1 MRHLFAPIALV
12 CLLAGASQA
21 QVTNGSF
28 ASGLSSW
35 GTATTAFA
43 TVAASTYG
51 SPANS
56 AQLGARGSFFNTPI
70 GTATVT
76 QTFACGSSFENGF
89 CMMSF
94 DYDFARDMDAAA
106 RITVL
111 VDGNPVYTADH
122 SANLNG
128 FVPVTFTAGCGLHQL
143 EITAS
148 FLSGNALSGWS
159 FWVDNVTAACLPNEV
174 PTESGTWGSIKA
186 TYR

>member
-1 MRHLFAPIALV
+1 MIAAV
-12 CLLAGASQA
+12 PVLAGASQA

-28 ASGLSSW
+28 DSGLAGW
-35 GTATTAFA
+35 GTATTVFA
-43 TVAASTYG
+43 TVAPSTYG

-56 AQLGARGSFFNTPI
+56 AQFSASGSIFNTPI
-70 GTATVT
+70 GTAKLT
-76 QTFACGSSFENGF
+76 QSFGCGSSFEDGY

-94 DYDFARDMDAAA
+94 DYTFARNMDGAA
-106 RITVL
+106 RISVL

-128 FVPVTFTAGCGLHQL
+128 FVPVSFTAGCGLHQL
-143 EITAS
+143 EITTS
-148 FLSGNALSGWS
+148 YLSGNALSAWS